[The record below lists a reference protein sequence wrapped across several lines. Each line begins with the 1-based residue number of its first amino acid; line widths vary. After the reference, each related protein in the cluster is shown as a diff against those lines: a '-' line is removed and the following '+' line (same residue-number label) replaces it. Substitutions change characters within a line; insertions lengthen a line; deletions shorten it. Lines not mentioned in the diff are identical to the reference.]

1 MLQRSEAKPTLQNR
15 LLIRAMRLKAEA
27 NALPHGPLRD
37 AALRKARQVET
48 GAHINQWLSS
58 PGLQTPR

>member
-1 MLQRSEAKPTLQNR
+1 MLQRSQAKATLQNR
-15 LLIRAMRLKAEA
+15 LLIQAMRLKAEA
-27 NALPHGPLRD
+27 NALPQGPLRD
-37 AALRKARQVET
+37 AAIRKARQVET